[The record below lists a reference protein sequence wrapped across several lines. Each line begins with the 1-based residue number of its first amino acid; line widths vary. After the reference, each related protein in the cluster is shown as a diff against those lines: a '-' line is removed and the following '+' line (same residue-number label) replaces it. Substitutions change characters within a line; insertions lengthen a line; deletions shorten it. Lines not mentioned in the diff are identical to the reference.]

1 MSIDLRPSQVITLAA
16 LGWSHARIAAA
27 TGVSL
32 ADVRAWLLAAGAT
45 WSPGSVAASRG
56 AS

>member
-1 MSIDLRPSQVITLAA
+1 MIDLRPSQVITLAA